1 MSNSN
6 AYPQER
12 VRIFDRNG
20 FPLAE
25 FRASV
30 ERSLVI
36 GGEGRA
42 EFNYPSRK
50 TEIVNKDVL
59 RFGNWLLVESDTL
72 PAWVGVIDTPREWS
86 PRIVAV
92 HAYTPEKV
100 FGFRRGPL
108 EEKVTGS
115 AGAIFEK
122 ILAKVNQAE
131 TTVIRAGDIWRGGK
145 QREETL
151 NPTPLSED
159 LQRLVE
165 RSGEEY
171 AWRPETDTNGRLVIY
186 ADWVQRLGT
195 DTTALLHEGK
205 GGGNVESLNNIF
217 VEDGDIINDIL
228 AYGDGMTWISK
239 PISSVIDA
247 DSIQNYGLR
256 QTAQEFTGVSNVTTL
271 SNNGQ
276 EQLNQKSEPI
286 RTFHINALNVGDTFQ
301 YLRLGNR
308 LVLRFENI
316 GFTGESLG
324 FETNVRIVGMVMDSD
339 QKNKVELV
347 LEEVFFV

>member
-1 MSNSN
+1 MSASQT
-6 AYPQER
+6 YPQER

-36 GGEGRA
+36 SGEGRA

-50 TEIVNKDVL
+50 TDVVNKDVL
-59 RFGNWLLVESDTL
+59 RFGNWLLVESDTF
-72 PAWVGVIDTPREWS
+72 PPWVGVIDTPREWS
-86 PRIVAV
+86 PRVVAV

-100 FGFRRGPL
+100 FGWRRGPF

-122 ILAKVNQAE
+122 LIAKVNQEEA
-131 TTVIRAGDIWRGGK
+131 TIIRAGDIWSGGV

-159 LQRLVE
+159 LERLVE

-171 AWRPETDTNGRLVIY
+171 QWRPETDASGRLIVY
-186 ADWVQRLGT
+186 ADWVQKLGA

-205 GGGNVESLNNIF
+205 AGGNIESLSNVV
-217 VEDGDIINDIL
+217 VEDGEIVNDLL
-228 AYGDGMTWISK
+228 AYGDGITWKSR
-239 PISSVIDA
+239 PYVIVSDV
-247 DSIQNYGLR
+247 DSILDYGLR
-256 QTAQEFTGVSNVTTL
+256 QKAEEFSGVTNTNTL
-271 SNNGQ
+271 KNNGQ
-276 EQLNQKSEPI
+276 TQVNISKDPE
-286 RTFHINALNVGDTFQ
+286 RTYHINALNVGDT
-301 YLRLGNR
+301 YKYIRLGNR
-308 LVLRFENI
+308 LVLRLENM
-316 GFTGESLG
+316 GFTGDGLG
-324 FETNVRIVGMVMDSD
+324 WEATIRITGMVLDSS
-339 QKNKVELV
+339 QKNRVELI
-347 LEEVFFV
+347 LEEV